1 MANETNITGDGT
13 LQPMPP
19 TVQASAPQNPAGAS
33 AQPVQDSNA
42 QSPAIPSPFEVD
54 NPLDDANA
62 SIIAQLQAQNAALMQ
77 QNSLLNQQ
85 VINLVQNG
93 GQLNGAP
100 QHPAQSQP
108 VQTAANHPT
117 QAEQLAAMGMQ
128 FEAQPSY
135 MQPPTSLS
143 NALDMTLESLASD
156 IGKDRPKH

>member
-1 MANETNITGDGT
+1 MANETPITGEGT

-19 TVQASAPQNPAGAS
+19 MVQAPAPQNPTGAT
-33 AQPVQDSNA
+33 AQPVQDGNA
-42 QSPAIPSPFEVD
+42 QSPTIPSQAPEPTAQD
-54 NPLDDANA
+54 

-77 QNSLLNQQ
+77 QNNLLNQQ

-93 GQLNGAP
+93 GQLNSVQQQP
-100 QHPAQSQP
+100 TQPQP
-108 VQTAANHPT
+108 VQPVATHPT

-135 MQPPTSLS
+135 MQPPASLS
-143 NALDMTLESLASD
+143 NAPDMALESLAND